1 MTTEKPYLCV
11 KFSDAICAIES
22 YDDVEQVGLYID
34 RKTGQTFWVMS
45 DLEIEPTEPGD
56 DTLQSAEPLASF
68 DEVASDSERYL
79 QFPSTTAVD
88 KVDRAETFTDT
99 CVLDPKVKRKLLKLI
114 KKARNRGWTD
124 SPDIYAL
131 ICKSGLVAEWNAYN
145 DTLNEAFLRN
155 WCEDHGIFLCE

>member
-1 MTTEKPYLCV
+1 MITENPRLCV
-11 KFSDAICAIES
+11 KLSDAMCAIES

-34 RKTGQTFWVMS
+34 RKTGRTFWVMS

-56 DTLQSAEPLASF
+56 DALQSDKPLASF
-68 DEVASDSERYL
+68 DEVASDGDRYL
-79 QFPSTTAVD
+79 QFPSATAVN
-88 KVDRAETFTDT
+88 KVDHAEEFTDT
-99 CVLDPKVKRKLLKLI
+99 YVLDPGLKKKLLKLI

-124 SPDIYAL
+124 DPDIYAL

-155 WCEDHGIFLCE
+155 WCEDHGILLCK